1 MLQVLASGRRD
12 GTLLDNRYVRLRGD
26 LDDGR
31 IGHIQR
37 QTKYKLQ
44 AMMELGLI
52 PDDRE
57 FGPNETYP
65 LQLTAKGKQLYD
77 ALKQVIKT
85 VDLSLSGGANNGD
98 DELENEYETLT
109 NGDEIL
115 TWRMAVRPEEF
126 NRAIWRTLQTDTAA
140 RNTARQIFLD
150 MPAVAQM
157 LNYLYRVE
165 RKSTVTK
172 ADIYRRFFASP
183 DVAEYCDQR
192 GIEGATEE
200 GARHRC
206 PFLLNVLEAIG
217 LLEQN
222 RNRKTK
228 SSVFTVTLKTFLA
241 APVTLRMNYR
251 EPDNVVVERVQRLI
265 AVWPDHSEEL
275 SSDELSILREAFG
288 STFLTQAYFLS
299 TIETMS

>member
-1 MLQVLASGRRD
+1 
-12 GTLLDNRYVRLRGD
+12 
-26 LDDGR
+26 
-31 IGHIQR
+31 
-37 QTKYKLQ
+37 
-44 AMMELGLI
+44 MELGLI

-57 FGPNETYP
+57 FGPNETYS
-65 LQLTAKGKQLYD
+65 LQLTAKGKRLYN
-77 ALKQVIKT
+77 ALKQVIST
-85 VDLSLSGGANNGD
+85 VDLSLSGGANNGND
-98 DELENEYETLT
+98 KLENEDEILT

-126 NRAIWRTLQTDTAA
+126 NRAIWRTLQADTAA

-165 RKSTVTK
+165 RKLTVTK

-222 RNRKTK
+222 RN
-228 SSVFTVTLKTFLA
+228 TVTLKTFLA
-241 APVTLRMNYR
+241 APVTLRINSR
-251 EPDNVVVERVQRLI
+251 EPDHVVAERVQRLI
-265 AVWPDHSEEL
+265 AAWPDHSEEL
-275 SSDELSILREAFG
+275 SGDELSMLREAFG

-299 TIETMS
+299 TIETMRTATKVTKGQGRT